1 MTISANGRALAIATK
16 DLLLRWEET
25 KQFWQDAK
33 AADFEQEYLTQLQTA
48 VDRATLASLIDQ
60 ASTHLQNAQ
69 AAARAGDWALYGEE
83 QKKLEA
89 QAVAKGVSVIP
100 DCGLAP
106 GMVNILAAEGIRRL
120 DRAEHPE
127 PR

>member
-48 VDRATLASLIDQ
+48 VDCATPVF
-60 ASTHLQNAQ
+60 
-69 AAARAGDWALYGEE
+69 EE
-83 QKKLEA
+83 LDKLVTRVRSE
-89 QAVAKGVSVIP
+89 
-100 DCGLAP
+100 C
-106 GMVNILAAEGIRRL
+106 E
-120 DRAEHPE
+120 
-127 PR
+127 